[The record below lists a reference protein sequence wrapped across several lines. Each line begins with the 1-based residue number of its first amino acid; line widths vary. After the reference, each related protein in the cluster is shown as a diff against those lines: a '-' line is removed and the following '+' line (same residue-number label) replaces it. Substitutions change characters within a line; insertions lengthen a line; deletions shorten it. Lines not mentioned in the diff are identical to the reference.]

1 MKACLTFVKHLESS
15 HRCTPDMG
23 KFRKFSSAT
32 CQAHA
37 ESRLPMGHGPWL
49 LGLFWGSRTWCED
62 AFACHNDKAE
72 PIDSC
77 YRAYDSTLIPG
88 SLHSRVGMQNCGSR
102 LIGCASV
109 FRARTVSRQRA
120 LSFQGKGLGGGVHL
134 VGQISG
140 IRFERLSAKCLSF
153 G

>member
-1 MKACLTFVKHLESS
+1 MV
-15 HRCTPDMG
+15 
-23 KFRKFSSAT
+23 
-32 CQAHA
+32 
-37 ESRLPMGHGPWL
+37 HGPWL
-49 LGLFWGSRTWCED
+49 FGLFWGSRTWCED

-102 LIGCASV
+102 LIGCAY
-109 FRARTVSRQRA
+109 
-120 LSFQGKGLGGGVHL
+120 L